1 MPDLTRRSAI
11 TLGGAAALI
20 AIAVPAEAATAH
32 SGVRRFKPTPFPLRS
47 SFARALGTII
57 TASDAGGNHRI
68 KLVDIRDLSTSASRN
83 RDRCF
88 NLIFD
93 AVGSAQLPEGTYR
106 VGSPRLA
113 STLLFI
119 SPIGIQQGPQRL
131 QALVNRSV

>member
-11 TLGGAAALI
+11 TLGGAAALVV
-20 AIAVPAEAATAH
+20 IAVPAEAATAR
-32 SGVRRFKPTPFPLRS
+32 SGARRFKPTPFPLRS
-47 SFARALGTII
+47 SFARALGTIL
-57 TASDAGGNHRI
+57 TAANASGSHRI
-68 KLVDIRDLSTSASRN
+68 KLVDIRDLSASASRN
-83 RDRCF
+83 RDHCF

-93 AVGSAQLPEGTYR
+93 AMDSAQLPEGTYR